1 MPPVKYFLDTHILIW
16 WMERSSQLTPQQSLV
31 LGDYE
36 RNKPFGVSDIT
47 LAEIGC
53 LVVAG
58 RIQLDRDLRSWLQQA
73 TAAPLVRL
81 HRLTP
86 TVIAEIAN
94 LPGDF
99 HRDPADRIIVASAR
113 LEKATLLTCDRKIID
128 SGAVATL

>member
-1 MPPVKYFLDTHILIW
+1 
-16 WMERSSQLTPQQSLV
+16 MEQSPELTPQQAIC

-36 RNKPFGVSDIT
+36 KNKPFGVSDIT

-53 LVVAG
+53 LVAAG
-58 RIQLDRDLRSWLQQA
+58 RIHLARDLKTWLQQA

-81 HRLTP
+81 QRLTP
-86 TVIAEIAN
+86 AVIAEIAN
-94 LPGDF
+94 LPEGF

-113 LEKATLLTCDRKIID
+113 LENATLLTCDRKIID